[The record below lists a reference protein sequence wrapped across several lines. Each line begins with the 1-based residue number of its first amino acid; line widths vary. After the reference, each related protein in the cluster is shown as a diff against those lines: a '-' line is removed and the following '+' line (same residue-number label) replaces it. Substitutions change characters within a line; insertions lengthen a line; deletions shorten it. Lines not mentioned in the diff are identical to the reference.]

1 MRVTVTEARR
11 LLPALLK
18 KVHDDPNLRVEI
30 TVREEPIAEL
40 RAMTPSP
47 VPGEAVR
54 RLLELRARLSES
66 APAAGGPADV
76 SSRVKDYLHGPG
88 GASL

>member
-30 TVREEPIAEL
+30 TVRDEPGAEL
-40 RAMTPSP
+40 RATPPSP
-47 VPGEAVR
+47 APGEAVR
-54 RLLELRARLSES
+54 RLLELRARL
-66 APAAGGPADV
+66 ADTLPAGNPEDV
-76 SSRVKDYLHGPG
+76 SFRMKDHLYGPG
-88 GASL
+88 GASR